1 MARRLGWGGCIG
13 LAALALAAGTGS
25 AGAVAG
31 AAVGLLIGLVYAA
44 TLRYGFRQVP
54 RLGPEAGLRMIQVGS
69 VARLAFV
76 FVAFLLA
83 SRLLP
88 WADLTWGAAT
98 AALPLL
104 GSIVRVARQ
113 GVRA

>member
-1 MARRLGWGGCIG
+1 MVRRLGWGGLIG
-13 LAALALAAGTGS
+13 LVAVGVAAATGS

-31 AAVGLLIGLVYAA
+31 AAVGLIIGIVYAA
-44 TLRYGFRQVP
+44 TLRYGFRQIP
-54 RLGPEAGLRMIQVGS
+54 RLGPEMGMRMIQLGS

-83 SRLLP
+83 SRVMP

-98 AALPLL
+98 AALPLI
-104 GSIVRVARQ
+104 GSIVRVARE
-113 GVRA
+113 GVRT